1 MAAFRTMFLL
11 LALACG
17 CFADSGVKKS
27 IYIPARWLGGLMT
40 VCFLI
45 AEGLVLS
52 N

>member
-27 IYIPARWLGGLMT
+27 IYMPARWLGGLMT
-40 VCFLI
+40 LLFLI
-45 AEGLVLS
+45 SEGVILAT
-52 N
+52 